1 MLTVR
6 RFIAVPVLLC
16 ALPIYYTS
24 RALSRIAYGMK
35 HVGEK
40 LARLGG

>member
-6 RFIAVPVLLC
+6 RLVAIPVLVC
-16 ALPIYYTS
+16 ALPIYYAS
-24 RALSRIAYGMK
+24 RGLSRVAYGMK